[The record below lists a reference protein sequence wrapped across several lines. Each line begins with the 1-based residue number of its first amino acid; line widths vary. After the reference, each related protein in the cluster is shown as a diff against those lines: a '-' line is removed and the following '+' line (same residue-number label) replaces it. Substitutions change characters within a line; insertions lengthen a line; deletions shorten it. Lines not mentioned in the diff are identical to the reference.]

1 MRADATAP
9 TMNHTAPFEE
19 GIYGCSE
26 MFVEGLLDLFRA
38 DVLKREVDGA
48 LLHAAF
54 FIGSRSFYKAL
65 RNMPE
70 AQLAKFQMTAVS

>member
-1 MRADATAP
+1 
-9 TMNHTAPFEE
+9 
-19 GIYGCSE
+19 

-54 FIGSRSFYKAL
+54 FIGSSFVLQGVARYA
-65 RNMPE
+65 
-70 AQLAKFQMTAVS
+70 